1 MAVITTRPLSP
12 RQGEPFTGYLITVN
26 AGQER
31 SAVEIEQGKPKVE
44 PVELIPGR
52 YSLEWIEAG
61 KEPVMDV
68 AIVPDE
74 PEVELKDICNSLK
87 GESVEEDA
95 VKSVVPQPEVATAS
109 DAGTEQTDATVGHQP
124 PGTEQE
130 VAGQNVTTKRK
141 GAAPVDG

>member
-87 GESVEEDA
+87 GESVEE
-95 VKSVVPQPEVATAS
+95 VVPQPEVATAS
-109 DAGTEQTDATVGHQP
+109 DVGAVATDATVGHQP

-141 GAAPVDG
+141 GAAPADG